1 MKHIV
6 VKDIKP
12 ETKVFKFIYIQ
23 DFFFLLTYMCGTYL
37 LGNIVNELLIVPYY
51 IFSGLVA
58 VFLTVK
64 SNWNV
69 KRRNWESLFIFLRRD
84 TEVYKP
90 VINLSCAAVLDKK
103 RLEEIEDEE

>member
-1 MKHIV
+1 MIAELV
-6 VKDIKP
+6 AV
-12 ETKVFKFIYIQ
+12 
-23 DFFFLLTYMCGTYL
+23 GTEIL

-90 VINLSCAAVLDKK
+90 VINLSCATVLDKK